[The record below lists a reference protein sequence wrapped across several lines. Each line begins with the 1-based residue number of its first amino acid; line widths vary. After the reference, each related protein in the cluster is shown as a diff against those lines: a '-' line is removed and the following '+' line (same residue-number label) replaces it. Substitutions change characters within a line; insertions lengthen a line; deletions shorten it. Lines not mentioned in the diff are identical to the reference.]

1 VTLDWLYNRP
11 SWLFALLSVGG
22 WIVLSVG
29 GMLITRRSVPRV
41 LGERWERNDVV
52 GYYLNAVGVF
62 YGIALGLIAVG
73 SWQNHSDVDSRISLE
88 AATIGALRSDIR
100 SFPAPYDTQLGEHLN
115 DYVEFVIH
123 CAWTSHAQGQ
133 VAKAGEYL
141 KPFREQLNT
150 FEPKNLGQSNL
161 QAEAMRQYNEI
172 LRLKRLRDDA
182 PAHGLPAAVWVVVL
196 FGGLLNLV
204 LTWLFVI
211 TPLRVHV
218 ILNTMIAAVIG
229 LLIFLIAAM
238 DAPFRGSLQV
248 TPAAFTAIDAG
259 GHEAG
264 FVCPADAK

>member
-1 VTLDWLYNRP
+1 VLIDWLYNRP
-11 SWLFALLSVGG
+11 GWLFALFSAGA

-29 GMLITRRSVPRV
+29 GMLITRRHVPRV

-52 GYYLNAVGVF
+52 GFYLNAVGVF

-73 SWQNHSDVDSRISLE
+73 AWQNHSDVDGRISLE
-88 AATIGALRSDIR
+88 AATISALRSDIR
-100 SFPAPYDTQLGEHLN
+100 SFPSPYNTELSGHLN
-115 DYVEFVIH
+115 DYVEFVVH
-123 CAWTSHAQGQ
+123 CAWKSHAQGQ
-133 VAKAGEYL
+133 IAKAGEYL

-150 FEPKNLGQSNL
+150 FEPQNLGQSNL
-161 QAEAMRQYNEI
+161 QAEAMHQYNEM

-182 PAHGLPAAVWVVVL
+182 PAHGLPGAVWVVVL
-196 FGGLLNLV
+196 CGGLLNLV

-211 TPLRVHV
+211 APVRVHV
-218 ILNTMIAAVIG
+218 ILNTLIATVIG

-248 TPAAFTAIDAG
+248 TPAAFAAIDTG
-259 GHEAG
+259 SHEAG